1 MTPAVWEESLEA
13 MDAVEAHWGAGTI
26 LTLFFA
32 TTLVSAVF
40 FGLGYSFG
48 RGGTAK
54 PVGSMLTSGSASVAV
69 PESKSPVS
77 STKPER
83 HLPAAAT
90 TALRKDMPAPVTH
103 KPSVAAIAKAAST
116 THYMVQVGAIGNR
129 KDAQRLVTEL
139 RRKGFHAAIHPG
151 AHDKF
156 LHVQIGPFASEAQA
170 QTMRHKVAA
179 SGFHAILK
187 HA

>member
-54 PVGSMLTSGSASVAV
+54 PVIPMPASGSASASV
-69 PESKSPVS
+69 PESKPPAI

-83 HLPAAAT
+83 HLPATAT
-90 TALRKDMPAPVTH
+90 TAMRKTAPAPVAH
-103 KPSVAAIAKAAST
+103 KPAAAPAST

-151 AHDKF
+151 AHDRF
-156 LHVQIGPFASEAQA
+156 LHVQIGPFTSEAQA

-179 SGFHAILK
+179 GGFHAILRRP
-187 HA
+187 